1 MAALADALEEVVE
14 GMAARARSALR
25 TGFYRAAVS
34 ASRTLRRAQINPAWM
49 EGGSALDNALRIS
62 SGVLDVE
69 EKAGTPV
76 AIISEDGL
84 PERPA
89 ILGAVWDETHTPI
102 SKTAWLRALLE
113 SAPGLLELGATS
125 GLKLKVG
132 SNTGDTSGVVADK
145 IVIGIGSLE
154 IRLSLS
160 GKVGIG
166 TPAAE
171 AVSSLAE
178 LATALNDLTT
188 QLTASVA
195 AIETAATAT
204 PGAPVTTTSL
214 AALINAAGL
223 GLISATITSTITP
236 KIAAAAVALA
246 ALKE

>member
-1 MAALADALEEVVE
+1 MSALADALEEIAE
-14 GMAARARSALR
+14 GMASRARGALR
-25 TGFYRAAVS
+25 AGFYRATVS

-49 EGGSALDNALRIS
+49 EAGSALDNAIRIS

-84 PERPA
+84 PERAA
-89 ILGAVWDETHTPI
+89 ILGAVWDETHTP
-102 SKTAWLRALLE
+102 STKTAWLRALLE

-125 GLKLKVG
+125 GLRLKVG
-132 SNTGDTSGVVADK
+132 ANTGDTAGVVADK

-166 TPAAE
+166 TPTAE
-171 AVSSLAE
+171 AVSALAE
-178 LATALNDLTT
+178 LAAALEDLTT

-195 AIETAATAT
+195 AIEAAAAVPT
-204 PGAPVTTTSL
+204 PVTTATL

-223 GLISATITSTITP
+223 GLISATITATILP
-236 KIAAAAVALA
+236 KLTAATVAMA